1 MLRNRREMC
10 GTPILSTCELGLD
23 PDSGWRHRPRPLL
36 GIDLPDYIP
45 DLLAL
50 TWAIRSTLSP
60 PLAPAGGAFVPW
72 DKGGMPTHR
81 SQQMGKCNESAEFG
95 SSAEDAVAMRLV
107 AAGGFEPST
116 LRV

>member
-72 DKGGMPTHR
+72 DKGGY
-81 SQQMGKCNESAEFG
+81 A
-95 SSAEDAVAMRLV
+95 DAQKPANGEVQ
-107 AAGGFEPST
+107 
-116 LRV
+116 RVGRVREQC

>member
-36 GIDLPDYIP
+36 GIDLSDYIP

-72 DKGGMPTHR
+72 DKGVCRRTEASKWG
-81 SQQMGKCNESAEFG
+81 SATSRQ
-95 SSAEDAVAMRLV
+95 SSGPVLK
-107 AAGGFEPST
+107 T
-116 LRV
+116 QLR